1 MLYIMSTTII
11 PASAVGA
18 WEVVPVTLACA
29 QRIVKDHP
37 FLSAVGHQSTAEIM
51 TELLQQEVA
60 MNRITVEPEVGDRF
74 LCFKLD
80 NRPPEGAI
88 LDRDT
93 LEAIGFSWVIMQYQR
108 RTCPKPVDNYGM

>member
-1 MLYIMSTTII
+1 MLYIMSTTIV

-18 WEVVPVTLACA
+18 WEVVPITLTCA

-37 FLSAVGHQSTAEIM
+37 FVSAVGHESTAQVM
-51 TELLQQEVA
+51 TELLGA
-60 MNRITVEPEVGDRF
+60 DIPMARLTVEPEVGDRF

-88 LDRDT
+88 LDRTT
-93 LEAIGFSWVIMQYQR
+93 LEALGFSWVIMQYKR
-108 RTCPKPVDNYGM
+108 RSYPEPVDNYGM